1 MEVSGRSE
9 SPSYLQGMM
18 PHTNSSFMPVTRAE
32 IILDG
37 GETYRLHTII
47 DRCLCVVVDFRAHCI
62 GANNSTATS
71 LLRQDYKEDIGL
83 EEALE
88 LAVKVL
94 SKTMDSTTL
103 DHEKGEPTMLGM
115 KV

>member
-1 MEVSGRSE
+1 M
-9 SPSYLQGMM
+9 
-18 PHTNSSFMPVTRAE
+18 N
-32 IILDG
+32 D
-37 GETYRLHTII
+37 
-47 DRCLCVVVDFRAHCI
+47 RAHCI

-103 DHEKGEPTMLGM
+103 DHEKGE
-115 KV
+115 

>member
-1 MEVSGRSE
+1 MWG
-9 SPSYLQGMM
+9 
-18 PHTNSSFMPVTRAE
+18 
-32 IILDG
+32 
-37 GETYRLHTII
+37 
-47 DRCLCVVVDFRAHCI
+47 FRAHCI
-62 GANNSTATS
+62 GANHSTATS

-103 DHEKGEPTMLGM
+103 DHEKGTSNLTLAYLR
-115 KV
+115 

>member
-1 MEVSGRSE
+1 MRFNFVWDAREWE
-9 SPSYLQGMM
+9 L
-18 PHTNSSFMPVTRAE
+18 
-32 IILDG
+32 
-37 GETYRLHTII
+37 I
-47 DRCLCVVVDFRAHCI
+47 DMWGFRAHCI
-62 GANNSTATS
+62 GANHSTATS

-103 DHEKGEPTMLGM
+103 DHEKGTSNLTLAYLR
-115 KV
+115 

>member
-1 MEVSGRSE
+1 
-9 SPSYLQGMM
+9 M
-18 PHTNSSFMPVTRAE
+18 P
-32 IILDG
+32 
-37 GETYRLHTII
+37 
-47 DRCLCVVVDFRAHCI
+47 DRFVHRAHCI

-71 LLRQDYKEDIGL
+71 LLKQDYKEDIGL

-103 DHEKGEPTMLGM
+103 DHEKGERGLSKGGSQRY
-115 KV
+115 

>member
-1 MEVSGRSE
+1 METIV
-9 SPSYLQGMM
+9 
-18 PHTNSSFMPVTRAE
+18 N
-32 IILDG
+32 G
-37 GETYRLHTII
+37 GELDPYVLIRLRREADLT
-47 DRCLCVVVDFRAHCI
+47 DLRAHCI

-103 DHEKGEPTMLGM
+103 DHEKGESATTE
-115 KV
+115 VHEA